1 MGSAEIF
8 HYDFTYICHLAPDK
22 VDGKVKPFFPQRS
35 YENRQNLPL
44 HQYGAGPFCRFTIP
58 TVAAE
63 GVYLICVDG
72 VATYVGECE
81 NLDNRFNTGYGNI
94 SPRNCFVG
102 GQSTNCRINHHIY
115 DAADKSSE
123 IKLYFH
129 DTHARF
135 EVERELIE
143 KLNPAWNIARGK
155 YSTSVETVKVGRSIT
170 PKSPVVRSGSRRK
183 SSCRDEVLLAA
194 QSVVKRRGVNRFTVQ
209 EVVDFMVE
217 RKTPYQESTIRT
229 HIVSKCCVNAPRH
242 HVTTF
247 NDFQRVD
254 HGVYK
259 LHWDEMESALS
270 KREI

>member
-1 MGSAEIF
+1 MNIYVGN
-8 HYDFTYICHLAPDK
+8 HLFEYVCDIVPDQ
-22 VDGKVKPFFPQRS
+22 VDGKMKAFLPQHE
-35 YENRQNLPL
+35 YDNHEGLVL
-44 HQYGAGPFCRFTIP
+44 HQYGMGPFCHFTIP
-58 TVAAE
+58 KVNAE
-63 GVYLICVDG
+63 GVYVIQVSDQI
-72 VATYVGECE
+72 VYVGECE
-81 NLDNRFNTGYGNI
+81 NLSNRFNMGNGYI
-94 SPRNCFVG
+94 SPRNCYVG
-102 GQSTNCRINHHIY
+102 GQATNCRLNHHIY
-115 DAADKSSE
+115 EMALVNIQ